1 MDTHVTQSI
10 LGIISVALYW
20 ALCLW
25 IIVRRNPRNGL
36 IACGCVTIA
45 TLIVTAGVSKIPGV
59 PDWIVGL
66 LGLLT
71 FVLALLTLG
80 IFIKRLIQE
89 RRGRRS
95 S

>member
-1 MDTHVTQSI
+1 MDARGTQSI

-25 IIVRRNPRNGL
+25 IALRRNPGNRL
-36 IACGCVTIA
+36 ITCGYITFA
-45 TLIVTAGVSKIPGV
+45 TLIVTAGASKVQGV
-59 PDWIVGL
+59 PDWVVGL
-66 LGLLT
+66 LALLT

-80 IFIKRLIQE
+80 VFIRRLIQE
-89 RRGRRS
+89 GRGSRS